1 MTMSHRPW
9 IISVVAISIL
19 LLACSNAPT
28 TSEGTTPFVDAKNN
42 FKVSDFSAALTN
54 LDKAIKWTHDD
65 AVRQE
70 SIMLRTALVT
80 ALADANKQMAEAC
93 YTGAKQPAGQGHTGA
108 FYQKRSDYYKTA
120 QGYLM
125 DAMQAVM
132 DQRGKMSATPVSV
145 EVSYPGFMATNA
157 ALTKIKLGQEA
168 TDSEGVSAELQQ
180 TRNSFAIVLAEIA
193 GAGQDANKG
202 QQAYSSGKVDVDPR
216 VYLLEL
222 SNSFLQIGQM
232 FDFHGLNSLDKQ
244 RTVIDVVHGN
254 LDAVDKMLVAK
265 PDKDLEARAKK
276 LRADCDNALAPK
288 KKA

>member
-1 MTMSHRPW
+1 MVHRPW
-9 IISVVAISIL
+9 IFSVVAVSIL
-19 LLACSNAPT
+19 LLACSNTP
-28 TSEGTTPFVDAKNN
+28 SVPEGTQPFLDAKNN
-42 FKVSDFSAALTN
+42 FKVSDYSAALTN

-70 SIMLRTALVT
+70 SIILRTALVT

-93 YTGAKQPAGQGHTGA
+93 YTGAKQPAGAGHTGA

-132 DQRGKMSATPVSV
+132 DQRGKMSSNPVAI
-145 EVSYPGFMATNA
+145 EVSYPGFMSTNA
-157 ALTKIKLGQEA
+157 GLTKIKLGQEA
-168 TDSEGVSAELQQ
+168 TDAEGLSAEVQQ
-180 TRNSFAIVLAEIA
+180 TRNSLAIVLGEIA
-193 GAGQDANKG
+193 GAGQDPNKG
-202 QQAYSSGKVDVDPR
+202 QQTYSSGKVEVDPR

-222 SNSFLQIGQM
+222 SNSFLQIGGM
-232 FDFHGLNSLDKQ
+232 FDYHGLNAMDKQ

-276 LRADCDNALAPK
+276 LRADCDSALAPK